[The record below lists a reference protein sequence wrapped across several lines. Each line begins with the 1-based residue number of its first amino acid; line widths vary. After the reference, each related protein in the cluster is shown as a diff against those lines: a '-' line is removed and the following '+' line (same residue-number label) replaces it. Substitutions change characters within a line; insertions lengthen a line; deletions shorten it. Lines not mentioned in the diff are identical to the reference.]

1 MAEFPSREGEI
12 IALALKLIQG
22 LTENPDVFQSPV
34 ISPEELTAT
43 LERFQDAEEEAA
55 KEGESGPAAF
65 GSRRSALSP
74 DAITTRIRWLQ
85 EDCCTR
91 GAWSRET

>member
-43 LERFQDAEEEAA
+43 LGRFQDAEEEAA

-65 GSRRSALSP
+65 GSPVCTLAGCHHYP
-74 DAITTRIRWLQ
+74 DPRLLDR
-85 EDCCTR
+85 
-91 GAWSRET
+91 SRET

>member
-34 ISPEELTAT
+34 ISP
-43 LERFQDAEEEAA
+43 
-55 KEGESGPAAF
+55 
-65 GSRRSALSP
+65 
-74 DAITTRIRWLQ
+74 DAITTRIL
-85 EDCCTR
+85 DF
-91 GAWSRET
+91 